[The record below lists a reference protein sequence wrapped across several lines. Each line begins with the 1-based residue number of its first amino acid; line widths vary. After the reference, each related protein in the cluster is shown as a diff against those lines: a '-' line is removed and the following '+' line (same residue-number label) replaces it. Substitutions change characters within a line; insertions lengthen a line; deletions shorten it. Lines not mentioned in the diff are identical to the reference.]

1 MAEVVDFKGLKV
13 ELSDYVSP
21 LAMMKFAS
29 AAEGGGSTDNIEGM
43 AALYEVLQE
52 LVADDQWRAFS
63 KHVTKVR
70 ADGDALLDFV
80 GKAMVALLDRPTE
93 QPSDS
98 SDGLQTIEPSSTG
111 DSSSRVI
118 DRFERSGRPDLALL
132 VQRTTESRAAG

>member
-1 MAEVVDFKGLKV
+1 MAEVDFKGLKV
-13 ELSDYVSP
+13 QLSDYVSP
-21 LAMMKFAS
+21 LALMKFAS
-29 AAEGGGSTDNIEGM
+29 AAEGGADTDTIEGM

-52 LVADDQWRAFS
+52 LVSDDQWRAFS
-63 KHVTKVR
+63 KHVTKAR
-70 ADGDALLDFV
+70 ASGEDLLDFA
-80 GKAMVALLDRPTE
+80 GEAMVLLLDRPTE

-98 SDGLQTIEPSSTG
+98 SGGLQTIEPSSTA